1 MGDPALRVFGIIPD
15 PLDYFVGSGIC
26 PTGYH
31 RGGRWSMVHQDL
43 AAALYAG
50 PQARPVTGP
59 DRQVK
64 LGAVQDSFRFEHKI
78 KVDALDRKSTRLNS
92 SHVRISYAVFC
103 LKKKKTYKN
112 S

>member
-1 MGDPALRVFGIIPD
+1 MTCITRRYWPPSSRLRPGKRPVKFLYWSRFGSGQPFFVPSFHYTEQVMGDPALLVFGIIPD

-50 PQARPVTGP
+50 PQARPSQARTA
-59 DRQVK
+59 R
-64 LGAVQDSFRFEHKI
+64 
-78 KVDALDRKSTRLNS
+78 
-92 SHVRISYAVFC
+92 
-103 LKKKKTYKN
+103 
-112 S
+112 

>member
-1 MGDPALRVFGIIPD
+1 
-15 PLDYFVGSGIC
+15 
-26 PTGYH
+26 
-31 RGGRWSMVHQDL
+31 MVHQDL

-78 KVDALDRKSTRLNS
+78 KVDALVPARQVNPTAG
-92 SHVRISYAVFC
+92 I
-103 LKKKKTYKN
+103 
-112 S
+112 